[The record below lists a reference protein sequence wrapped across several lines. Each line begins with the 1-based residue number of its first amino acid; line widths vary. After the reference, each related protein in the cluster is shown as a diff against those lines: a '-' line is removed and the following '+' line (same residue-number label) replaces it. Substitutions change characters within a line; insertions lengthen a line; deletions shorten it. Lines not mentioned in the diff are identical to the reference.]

1 METSL
6 TAPVF
11 WRILAW
17 FVEAEE
23 RSPYFLRCSL
33 RCCIKA
39 SNLYLLN
46 KDYTTELHK
55 SKSETELYPALDKH
69 KYVEGWNSGPNEV
82 NGKTLS

>member
-1 METSL
+1 
-6 TAPVF
+6 
-11 WRILAW
+11 
-17 FVEAEE
+17 
-23 RSPYFLRCSL
+23 
-33 RCCIKA
+33 
-39 SNLYLLN
+39 LLN